1 MQKKLGQQ
9 SFADGLVKGGT
20 NFLSEVD
27 GWLDWR
33 VLERESCR
41 GYTAPKRVVCSI

>member
-33 VLERESCR
+33 VLERELSGIYSSKAGR
-41 GYTAPKRVVCSI
+41 P

>member
-33 VLERESCR
+33 VLERELSGIYGSKTGR
-41 GYTAPKRVVCSI
+41 P